1 MLKRIVSTIILVMA
15 LCCAHAET
23 ILESMPICSDTT
35 EFLCGIQLYYE
46 DGDIME
52 STEVDEDQ
60 LSEGFVARI
69 MNGLSVGDKYVVFC
83 VQNGYLQPCTI
94 DGEYT
99 RYKYVYI
106 DGGEY
111 IDLNISFSNMFISET
126 DTQFLHLIVVGL
138 CDVMPQDADDYIGG
152 GNYASI
158 TLKYE
163 ADSESNIDVELAA
176 SNFVMNDEQAEQY
189 YEGLYWYEE
198 IMDEGFTDPSSHYV
212 EVETEFKQ
220 GIVGISNTANQII
233 VFVDNVPY
241 VGDDNSLE
249 CYICEYGVAYLTEC
263 HIDDIEEGL
272 HKVYVMQMPIYDE
285 SYYGS
290 ITEMITI
297 EAR

>member
-1 MLKRIVSTIILVMA
+1 MLKRIASTIIMVMMS
-15 LCCAHAET
+15 CCAYAET
-23 ILESMPICSDTT
+23 ILEYMPMCSDTT

-46 DGDIME
+46 DGDILE

-83 VQNGYLQPCTI
+83 VQNGYLQPFTI
-94 DGEYT
+94 DGEYS

-111 IDLNISFSNMFISET
+111 LDLNISFSDMYISEA
-126 DTQFLHLIVVGL
+126 DTQYLHLIVVGL
-138 CDVMPQDADDYIGG
+138 CDAMPQDADDYIGG
-152 GNYASI
+152 GNFASL
-158 TLKYE
+158 TFKYE

-176 SNFVMNDEQAEQY
+176 SDFVMNDEQTEQY

-198 IMDEGFTDPSSHYV
+198 IMEDGFTDMSSHYA
-212 EVETEFKQ
+212 EVDDEFKQ
-220 GIVGISNTANQII
+220 GMVGISSTANQII

-241 VGDDNSLE
+241 VGDDDSLE
-249 CYICEYGVAYLTEC
+249 CYIGEEGVAYLTEC

-297 EAR
+297 EAK